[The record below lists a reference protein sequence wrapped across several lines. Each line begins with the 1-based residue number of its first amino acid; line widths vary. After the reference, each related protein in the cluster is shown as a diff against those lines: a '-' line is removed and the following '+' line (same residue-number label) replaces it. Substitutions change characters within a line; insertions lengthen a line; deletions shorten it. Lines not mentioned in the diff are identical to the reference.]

1 MISLWLVCGFCAWM
15 GSVMTLYTDSQDPL
29 APKLVDWDAGIVVAL
44 AFFLAGGPVSLAFVV
59 RRLWRQ
65 K

>member
-1 MISLWLVCGFCAWM
+1 M

-29 APKLVDWDAGIVVAL
+29 APKFVDWDAGIVVAL